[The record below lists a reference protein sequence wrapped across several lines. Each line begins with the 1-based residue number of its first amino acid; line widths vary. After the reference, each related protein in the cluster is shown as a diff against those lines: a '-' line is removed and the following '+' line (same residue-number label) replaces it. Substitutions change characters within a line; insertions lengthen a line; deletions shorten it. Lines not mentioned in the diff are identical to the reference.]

1 MENNIKRVIE
11 SVDVPMEKLDAAI
24 LAGVQSQKKARPK
37 YFQKTILASMAVSA
51 LILGSGFISPKMANV
66 LANVP
71 IVGFIY
77 DIEKNDK
84 GLHIALSDENKVV
97 LNETVTSAGISVTFE
112 EIVYDGERLNVI
124 FSMDEYRDIYPL
136 TILVDGEIVNNGE
149 GLRVLESDGN
159 FRGLWDINIE
169 EDLPE
174 AFDLTIQ
181 INYIE
186 GIAGNWQI
194 TSPITQV
201 NNNQQMHVA
210 GQKGQIDGV
219 NFEVESFVTSSTST
233 SVAVKYFN
241 SSMSTFFS
249 QHKVLHATITDQHGN
264 PIRVID
270 KRVNGTENETINKY
284 ILEPLSPGTTELK
297 ISFYYIPFTTERIE
311 IKERLQTKLPQR
323 ISFGEMGEIVI
334 TDVTNY
340 GEQNEMHFYI
350 DSSFAYDDQFTP
362 NYLDVTTKEG
372 ESVVTEYIKAVG
384 PNKYKLSY
392 QNNVGQ
398 LYVNT
403 MKIPFIVVEESAHL
417 VLPLN

>member
-24 LAGVQSQKKARPK
+24 LAGVQSRKKAQPK
-37 YFQKTILASMAVSA
+37 YFKKTILASMAASA

-84 GLHIALSDENKVV
+84 GLQIALSDENKVV

-112 EIVYDGERLNVI
+112 EIVYDGERLHVI

-136 TILVDGEIVNNGE
+136 TILVDGETVNNAE
-149 GLRVLESDGN
+149 GLRELESDGN
-159 FRGLWDINIE
+159 FRGLWDIKIE

-174 AFDLTIQ
+174 AFELTLQ

-194 TSPITQV
+194 TTPIQEV
-201 NNNQQMHVA
+201 NSNRQLHVA

-219 NFEVESFVTSSTST
+219 NFEVESIVTSNTST
-233 SVAVKYFN
+233 IISVHFDSN
-241 SSMSTFFS
+241 MSTFFS
-249 QHKVLHATITDQHGN
+249 QHNVLNATITDQHGN
-264 PIRVID
+264 PIRVVD
-270 KRVNGTENETINKY
+270 KRMEGTENETIYKY
-284 ILEPLSPGTTELK
+284 ILEPLSHGTKELK
-297 ISFYYIPFTTERIE
+297 TSFYYIPFTEERIE

-334 TDVTNY
+334 TDVINQGDESTMY
-340 GEQNEMHFYI
+340 FYI
-350 DSSFAYDDQFTP
+350 DSSFAYDDQFMP
-362 NYLDVTTKEG
+362 NYLDVTTKDG

-403 MKIPFIVVEESAHL
+403 VKIPFMEVEESAHV